1 MTDAKLTPPQ
11 TRAQDIAF
19 VRQCNLE
26 GLRSALPLCWPT
38 PTGTPPSPK
47 RDYRSHYVH
56 LGWDD
61 LTDPQAWAYL
71 SDFDLVLRLIDFSGL
86 RPVLAQRKAVPI
98 VKTTK

>member
-1 MTDAKLTPPQ
+1 MTDSKLTALQ
-11 TRAQDIAF
+11 TRAQDVAF
-19 VRQCNLE
+19 VRQCSLE
-26 GLRSALPLCWPT
+26 GLRSALPLPWPT

-71 SDFDLVLRLIDFSGL
+71 SDFDLVLRLVDFSGL
-86 RPVLAQRKAVPI
+86 RPVLAQRLGWTSACG
-98 VKTTK
+98 